1 MEMIQI
7 YKEHPVLPEEETP
20 KEVIAEVDKIE
31 QIDPVVSDSVQ
42 DDANSADKAVK
53 FKKGKNQEKETA
65 ETEIKGNDSSDE
77 N

>member
-1 MEMIQI
+1 MIQI

-42 DDANSADKAVK
+42 DEADAEKKAEK
-53 FKKGKNQEKETA
+53 PKRGKNQKKETI
-65 ETEIKGNDSSDE
+65 ESEIKGNDSSDE